1 MSLINKEIVIPVSEN
16 VSTKRFPSFTSRKA
30 LLLYSLPVFVAIGVS
45 HSINESSLTK
55 TIALNLPESQVVER
69 ILDAKTASLA
79 VTTPPSFEYQIQA
92 GDNLSSIFSQLGFGY
107 SSLMKVMETD
117 LNFLAL
123 DTLKPGNTLR
133 FWRNEETGDLEK
145 MELQFSIADKA
156 VYQRNNDGSYDFKDV
171 SIPGVWH
178 QQPLVGV
185 INGSFSSS
193 ANRLG
198 LTTVEIGQVVN
209 LLKEQVNFGKDLRA
223 GDRFEVVRRSQTI
236 DGTATGKNE
245 IEAIKIYN
253 RGREISAYLHTDGQ
267 FYNAK
272 GESLQRAFQR
282 YPVSRSW
289 RISSSFNPKRLHP
302 VTGRVAPHN
311 GTDWAVPIGTPVE
324 ATGDGTVIMT
334 RKHPYAGNYVVI
346 EHGSKYK
353 TRYLHLS
360 KILVKKGQ
368 KVSRGQRIGL
378 SGKTGRVTG
387 PHLHY
392 ELIEY
397 GRPVNAMRANI
408 PMASSVPKKDMAAFI
423 AKRDEM
429 DRLLHKQELA
439 SL

>member
-1 MSLINKEIVIPVSEN
+1 
-16 VSTKRFPSFTSRKA
+16 
-30 LLLYSLPVFVAIGVS
+30 VFVAIGVS

-133 FWRNEETGDLEK
+133 FWRNEETGELEK

-171 SIPGVWH
+171 SIPGLWH

-193 ANRLG
+193 ANQLG
-198 LTTVEIGQVVN
+198 LTTAEIGQVVN

-236 DGTATGKNE
+236 DGVATGKNE

-289 RISSSFNPKRLHP
+289 RISSNFNPTRLHP

>member
-1 MSLINKEIVIPVSEN
+1 MSTNEI
-16 VSTKRFPSFTSRKA
+16 TAKRLPNLTSRKA
-30 LLLYSLPVFVAIGVS
+30 LLLYSLPVLVAIGIS
-45 HSINESSLTK
+45 HSLQESSLTK
-55 TIALNLPESQVVER
+55 TIALNLPESQVVEK
-69 ILDAKTASLA
+69 ILDAKMTDVVS
-79 VTTPPSFEYQIQA
+79 PPNFEYQIQA
-92 GDNLSSIFSQLGFGY
+92 GDNLSTIFSQLGFGY

-133 FWRNEETGDLEK
+133 FWRDESTGELDK

-156 VYQRNNDGSYDFKDV
+156 VYQRNSDGSYDYSDI

-178 QQPLVGV
+178 QEPLVGV
-185 INGSFSSS
+185 VHGSFSSS
-193 ANRLG
+193 AYRLG
-198 LTTVEIGQVVN
+198 LTNAEISQVVN
-209 LLKEQVNFGKDLRA
+209 LLKEQVNFAKDLRA
-223 GDRFEVVRRSQTI
+223 GDRFEVVRRAQSI
-236 DGTATGKNE
+236 DGVDTGKNE

-253 RGREISAYLHTDGQ
+253 RGREITAYLHSNGQ

-282 YPVSRSW
+282 YPVSKGW
-289 RISSSFNPKRLHP
+289 RLSSGFNPKRLHP

-311 GTDWAVPIGTPVE
+311 GTDWAVPVGTPVE

-346 EHGSKYK
+346 EHGNKYK

-408 PMASSVPKKDMAAFI
+408 PMASSVPKKEMSSFI

-429 DRLLHKQELA
+429 DRLLKEQEKAVL
-439 SL
+439 

>member
-1 MSLINKEIVIPVSEN
+1 M
-16 VSTKRFPSFTSRKA
+16 STKRFPSFTSRKA

-198 LTTVEIGQVVN
+198 LTTAEIGQVVN

-236 DGTATGKNE
+236 DGIATGKNE

-368 KVSRGQRIGL
+368 KISRGQRIGL

>member
-1 MSLINKEIVIPVSEN
+1 M
-16 VSTKRFPSFTSRKA
+16 STKRFPSFTSRKA

-156 VYQRNNDGSYDFKDV
+156 VYQRNNDGSYGFKDV

-198 LTTVEIGQVVN
+198 LTTAEIGQVVN

-236 DGTATGKNE
+236 DGIATGKNE

>member
-1 MSLINKEIVIPVSEN
+1 M
-16 VSTKRFPSFTSRKA
+16 STKRFPSFTSRKA

-178 QQPLVGV
+178 QKPLVGV

-198 LTTVEIGQVVN
+198 LTTAEIGQVVN

-236 DGTATGKNE
+236 DGIATGKNE

>member
-1 MSLINKEIVIPVSEN
+1 MSTNEITTRRLPN
-16 VSTKRFPSFTSRKA
+16 LTSRKA

-45 HSINESSLTK
+45 NSLKESSLTK
-55 TIALNLPESQVVER
+55 TIALNLPESRVVEN
-69 ILDAKTASLA
+69 ILEATTAEVVS
-79 VTTPPSFEYQIQA
+79 PPNFEYQIQA

-133 FWRNEETGDLEK
+133 FWRDESTGELEK
-145 MELQFSIADKA
+145 MELQFSIADKV
-156 VYQRNNDGSYDFKDV
+156 VYRRNADGSYDFSDI

-178 QQPLVGV
+178 QEPLVGV
-185 INGSFSSS
+185 IHGSFSSS

-198 LTTVEIGQVVN
+198 LSSAEISQVVN

-223 GDRFEVVRRSQTI
+223 GDRFEVVRRSQSI
-236 DGTATGKNE
+236 DGVPTGKNE

-253 RGREISAYLHTDGQ
+253 RGREVTAYLHTDGQ

-282 YPVSRSW
+282 YPVSRGW
-289 RISSSFNPKRLHP
+289 RISSGFNPKRLHP

-397 GRPVNAMRANI
+397 GRPVNAMRAKI
-408 PMASSVPKKDMAAFI
+408 PMASSVPKKEMASFI
-423 AKRDEM
+423 ATRDEM
-429 DRLLHKQELA
+429 DKLLKDKEQAVL
-439 SL
+439 

>member
-1 MSLINKEIVIPVSEN
+1 MSTNEITTRRLPN
-16 VSTKRFPSFTSRKA
+16 LTSRKA
-30 LLLYSLPVFVAIGVS
+30 LLLYSLPVLVAIGVS
-45 HSINESSLTK
+45 NSLKESSLTK
-55 TIALNLPESQVVER
+55 TIALNLPESRVVEN
-69 ILDAKTASLA
+69 ILEATTAEVVS
-79 VTTPPSFEYQIQA
+79 PPNFEYQIQA

-133 FWRNEETGDLEK
+133 FWRDESTGELEK
-145 MELQFSIADKA
+145 MELQFSIADKV
-156 VYQRNNDGSYDFKDV
+156 VYRRNADGSYDFSDI

-178 QQPLVGV
+178 QEPLVGV
-185 INGSFSSS
+185 IHGSFSSS

-198 LTTVEIGQVVN
+198 LSSAEISQVVN

-223 GDRFEVVRRSQTI
+223 GDRFEVVRRSQSI
-236 DGTATGKNE
+236 DGVPTGRNE

-253 RGREISAYLHTDGQ
+253 RGREVTAYLHTDGQ

-282 YPVSRSW
+282 YPVSRGW
-289 RISSSFNPKRLHP
+289 RISSGFNPKRLHP

-397 GRPVNAMRANI
+397 GRPVNAMRAKI
-408 PMASSVPKKDMAAFI
+408 PMASSVPKKEMASFI
-423 AKRDEM
+423 ATRDEM
-429 DRLLHKQELA
+429 DKLLKDKEQAVL
-439 SL
+439 

>member
-1 MSLINKEIVIPVSEN
+1 MSTNEITTRRLPN
-16 VSTKRFPSFTSRKA
+16 LTSRKA
-30 LLLYSLPVFVAIGVS
+30 LLLYSLPVLVAIGVS
-45 HSINESSLTK
+45 NSLKESSLTK
-55 TIALNLPESQVVER
+55 TIALNLPESRVVEN
-69 ILDAKTASLA
+69 ILEATTAEVVS
-79 VTTPPSFEYQIQA
+79 PPNFEYQIQA

-133 FWRNEETGDLEK
+133 FWRDESTGELEK
-145 MELQFSIADKA
+145 MELQFSIADKV
-156 VYQRNNDGSYDFKDV
+156 VYRRNADGSYDFSDI

-178 QQPLVGV
+178 QEPLVGV
-185 INGSFSSS
+185 IHGSFSSS

-198 LTTVEIGQVVN
+198 LSSAEISQVVN

-223 GDRFEVVRRSQTI
+223 GDRFEVVRRSQSI
-236 DGTATGKNE
+236 DGVPTGKNE

-253 RGREISAYLHTDGQ
+253 RGREVTAYLHTDGQ

-282 YPVSRSW
+282 YPVSRGW
-289 RISSSFNPKRLHP
+289 RISSGFNPKRLHP

-397 GRPVNAMRANI
+397 GRPVNAMRAKI
-408 PMASSVPKKDMAAFI
+408 PMASSVPKKEMESFI
-423 AKRDEM
+423 ATRDEM
-429 DRLLHKQELA
+429 DKLLKDKEQAVL
-439 SL
+439 

>member
-1 MSLINKEIVIPVSEN
+1 
-16 VSTKRFPSFTSRKA
+16 
-30 LLLYSLPVFVAIGVS
+30 VFVAIGVS

-133 FWRNEETGDLEK
+133 FWRNEETGELEK

-193 ANRLG
+193 ANQLG
-198 LTTVEIGQVVN
+198 LTTAEIGQVVN

-236 DGTATGKNE
+236 DGVATGKNE

-289 RISSSFNPKRLHP
+289 RISSNFNPTRLHP

>member
-1 MSLINKEIVIPVSEN
+1 M
-16 VSTKRFPSFTSRKA
+16 STKRFPSFTSRKA

-198 LTTVEIGQVVN
+198 LTTAEIGQVVN

-236 DGTATGKNE
+236 DGIATGKNE

-267 FYNAK
+267 FYNAE

-439 SL
+439 TL

>member
-1 MSLINKEIVIPVSEN
+1 M
-16 VSTKRFPSFTSRKA
+16 STKRFPSFTSRKA

-198 LTTVEIGQVVN
+198 LTTAEIGQVVN

-236 DGTATGKNE
+236 DGIATGKNE
-245 IEAIKIYN
+245 IETIKIYN

-439 SL
+439 TL

>member
-1 MSLINKEIVIPVSEN
+1 MSLVKKEIVFPVSTNEITTRRLPN
-16 VSTKRFPSFTSRKA
+16 LTSRKA
-30 LLLYSLPVFVAIGVS
+30 LLLYSLPVLVAIGVS
-45 HSINESSLTK
+45 NSLKESSLTK
-55 TIALNLPESQVVER
+55 TIALNLPESQVVEN
-69 ILDAKTASLA
+69 ILDATT
-79 VTTPPSFEYQIQA
+79 VEVVTPPNFEYQIQA
-92 GDNLSSIFSQLGFGY
+92 GDNLSTIFSQLGFGY
-107 SSLMKVMETD
+107 GSLMKVMETD

-133 FWRNEETGDLEK
+133 FWRNESTGELEK
-145 MELQFSIADKA
+145 MELQFSIADKV
-156 VYQRNNDGSYDFKDV
+156 VYHRNNDGSYDFSDI
-171 SIPGVWH
+171 SIPGVWK
-178 QQPLVGV
+178 QEPLVGV
-185 INGSFSSS
+185 IRGSFSSS

-198 LTTVEIGQVVN
+198 LSSAEISQVVN

-223 GDRFEVVRRSQTI
+223 GDRFEVVRRSQSI
-236 DGTATGKNE
+236 DGVPTGKHE
-245 IEAIKIYN
+245 VEAIKIYN
-253 RGREISAYLHTDGQ
+253 LGREVTAYRHTDGQ

-282 YPVSRSW
+282 YPVSRGW
-289 RISSSFNPKRLHP
+289 RISSGFNPKRLHP

-311 GTDWAVPIGTPVE
+311 GTDWAVPTGTPVE

-368 KVSRGQRIGL
+368 KVTRGQRIGL

-397 GRPVNAMRANI
+397 GRPVNAMRAKI
-408 PMASSVPKKDMAAFI
+408 PMANSVPKKEMASFI
-423 AKRDEM
+423 TNRNEM
-429 DRLLHKQELA
+429 NKLLKDKEKAVL
-439 SL
+439 